1 MLCVLDQSEKVYKET
16 GTTIKMFASITTIR
30 AWRLSIRSAIALIE
44 EMFNA
49 GFHFV
54 LTGKWNQDP
63 LEVCK
68 QICVHTYK
76 QINYSSMDSLLFL
89 QRLFGIVRSVNNH
102 PSVTSWLQ
110 IIRYVTLQS
119 RLNTARRNAN
129 IDDGERVECLVSLA
143 KCLKKHRQK
152 TWMYPLQLSN
162 HV

>member
-1 MLCVLDQSEKVYKET
+1 MNWHVKKSILDDMLCVLDQSEKVYKET

-68 QICVHTYK
+68 HIFVHT
-76 QINYSSMDSLLFL
+76 
-89 QRLFGIVRSVNNH
+89 
-102 PSVTSWLQ
+102 
-110 IIRYVTLQS
+110 
-119 RLNTARRNAN
+119 
-129 IDDGERVECLVSLA
+129 
-143 KCLKKHRQK
+143 
-152 TWMYPLQLSN
+152 
-162 HV
+162 

>member
-1 MLCVLDQSEKVYKET
+1 
-16 GTTIKMFASITTIR
+16 
-30 AWRLSIRSAIALIE
+30 
-44 EMFNA
+44 MFNA

-143 KCLKKHRQK
+143 KCLKKKAKDLDVSAATIKSCLKEELLQELTIRYVGEIPNPK
-152 TWMYPLQLSN
+152 TDYIDN
-162 HV
+162 VAIYD